1 MSRIGSKA
9 VKIPDKVAMTVSQER
24 VTAKGPKG
32 ELVLALPG
40 AIAVEVKDGMIMV
53 RRGADDKQTRENHGT
68 VRSRLANMVEGVS
81 KGYEKV
87 LEIQGVGYRAQ
98 VQGNEL
104 SLSLGGIKPFVYK
117 ILPGIAITVDNNT
130 KVTIRGIDNE
140 QVGSAAAKIRSYYP
154 PEPYK
159 GKGIRYMNEHVHR
172 KAGKTAAAAA

>member
-9 VKIPDKVAMTVSQER
+9 VKIPDKVAVTVSPER
-24 VTAKGPKG
+24 VTVKGPKG
-32 ELVLALPG
+32 ELALALPG
-40 AIAVEVKDGMIMV
+40 TVSVEVKEGMIMV
-53 RRGADDKQTRENHGT
+53 RRSADDKQTRENHGT
-68 VRSRLANMVEGVS
+68 VRSRLANMMEGTS
-81 KGYEKV
+81 KGYEKA

-98 VQGNEL
+98 VQGSEL

-117 ILPGIAITVDNNT
+117 IPAGIAITVDNNT
-130 KVTIRGIDNE
+130 KVTVRGIDNE

-159 GKGIRYMNEHVHR
+159 GKGIRYVNEHVRR